1 MATFLD
7 KVIHIYYFKKEIAIK
22 KFCKKL
28 YENTLRK
35 DVNILVEPKW
45 LFKGRGKQ
53 SLARTFKK
61 EIYAEEIIL
70 DIHPDELATK
80 WINAGHSYGEIVD
93 NKNVAWIVY

>member
-1 MATFLD
+1 M
-7 KVIHIYYFKKEIAIK
+7 
-22 KFCKKL
+22 
-28 YENTLRK
+28 YENALLK
-35 DVNILVEPKW
+35 DANFLVEPKG

-61 EIYAEEIIL
+61 EIFAEEIIL